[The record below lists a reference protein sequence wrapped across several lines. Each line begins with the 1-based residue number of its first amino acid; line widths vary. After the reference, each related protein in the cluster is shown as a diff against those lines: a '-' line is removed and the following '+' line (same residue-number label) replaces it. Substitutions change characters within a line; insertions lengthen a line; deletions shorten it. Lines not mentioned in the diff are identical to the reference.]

1 MAKLMQLEIV
11 TPDKSLLVKNNVSYV
26 LAETVGGGV
35 GIMANHAP
43 LIGTLQEGPLKYRDE
58 AGKDYF
64 IFLDGGFMEVNN
76 NKVTVLSAIAEM
88 AEDIDVARAQG
99 AQARARARIDNP
111 EPTTDLEVVGRNLRR
126 ANARLKTVELAK
138 GVSKK

>member
-11 TPDKSLLVKNNVSYV
+11 TPDKSLLVKNNIAYV

-43 LIGTLQEGPLKYRDE
+43 LIGTLQEGPFKYRDE
-58 AGKDYF
+58 AGKDHF

-76 NKVTVLSAIAEM
+76 NKVTVLSATAEK

-99 AQARARARIDNP
+99 AQSRSRAHIDNP
-111 EPTTDLEVVGRNLRR
+111 EPTSDLEVIVRNLRR
-126 ANARLKTVELAK
+126 ANARLKTVELAQ